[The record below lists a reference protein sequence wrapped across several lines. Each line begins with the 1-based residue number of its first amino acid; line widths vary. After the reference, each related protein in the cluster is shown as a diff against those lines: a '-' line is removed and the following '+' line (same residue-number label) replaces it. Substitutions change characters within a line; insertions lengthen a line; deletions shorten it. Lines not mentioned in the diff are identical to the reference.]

1 MVHYKT
7 LRLVKRLMI
16 APELKF
22 TLGEPIDYEP
32 FNKAI
37 YDVLSQYQN
46 GQEVKLRR
54 LRGRDKQGFYIKTET
69 KSNVRDCVLTFNK
82 YFGIGTEM
90 KESTEI
96 KEEDNI
102 TIQGIN
108 LRVIFITDL
117 LKTRHKKDIWNNLT
131 NQ

>member
-7 LRLVKRLMI
+7 LKLVKRLIMG
-16 APELKF
+16 PEIDMLLNK
-22 TLGEPIDYEP
+22 PKDYEP